1 MAKVVRIL
9 RVTLAV
15 AALILALGRTSD
27 AAAEKPGS
35 AVTGTVTD
43 ASGGILVGAS
53 VSIVLPGGG
62 TREATTDPR
71 GQYRLEVA
79 TGTYTVTAFR
89 EGFAPVTREVVVKEA
104 EPVTED
110 FKLSPAG
117 FAEEVTVAFT
127 APHASTAL
135 KFDVPVQDIPLSVKS
150 YTNSFMKA
158 IETRQVADLYNYM
171 TGVSRSGNTAFD
183 FSIRGLSG
191 GVGNLQYNGLP

>member
-1 MAKVVRIL
+1 MQSASPTDHNRGGWARQRPPSKLLSQERNMAKVVRIL
-9 RVTLAV
+9 GVTLA
-15 AALILALGRTSD
+15 AAAMVLALGRPSD

-35 AVTGTVTD
+35 VVTGTVTD
-43 ASGGILVGAS
+43 SAGGVLVGAS

-79 TGTYTVTAFR
+79 PGTYTVTAFR
-89 EGFAPVTREVVVKEA
+89 EGFTPVTREIVVKEAA

-127 APHASTAL
+127 AP
-135 KFDVPVQDIPLSVKS
+135 
-150 YTNSFMKA
+150 
-158 IETRQVADLYNYM
+158 
-171 TGVSRSGNTAFD
+171 
-183 FSIRGLSG
+183 
-191 GVGNLQYNGLP
+191 